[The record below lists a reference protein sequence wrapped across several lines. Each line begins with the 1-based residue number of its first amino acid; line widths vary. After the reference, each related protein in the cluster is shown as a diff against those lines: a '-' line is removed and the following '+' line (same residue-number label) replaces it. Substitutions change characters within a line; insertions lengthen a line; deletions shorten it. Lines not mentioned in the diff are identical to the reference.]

1 MILLSLIQGAYYL
14 KNDSLFCLGNFGLTY
29 FIANQFIKNKAAC
42 LMHATVSSF
51 ILFNCEKNIEGF
63 NPLQKCGKKV
73 TSTYLSGKDLD
84 FLNKEKDNCI
94 DAERELNTKK
104 AAESDPEKKAKIE
117 EEIEKVIERKRYCTE
132 AIKKKKNENKTTN
145 NNK

>member
-1 MILLSLIQGAYYL
+1 MDIITQPVIFHLI
-14 KNDSLFCLGNFGLTY
+14 
-29 FIANQFIKNKAAC
+29 IP
-42 LMHATVSSF
+42 SF

-73 TSTYLSGKDLD
+73 TAAYLSNKDLD

-104 AAESDPEKKAKIE
+104 AAESDPEKK
-117 EEIEKVIERKRYCTE
+117 VDDF
-132 AIKKKKNENKTTN
+132 IKFLPVLAYDGTSMQQIDATSILDVSISGTSATLLARRWESICQMSQHAMR
-145 NNK
+145 